1 MKQPAYKDLPRRI
14 VGSLDNADVIT
25 TNTFW
30 IGVHPGLD
38 DARIDYM
45 IDAIHYFVKAN

>member
-14 VGSLDNADVIT
+14 VGSLDNADIIT

-45 IDAIHYFVKAN
+45 IESLHEFVVGK